1 MKKCFLISFLILWDV
16 NPKVLHPITDRFLRQ
31 FFSPNFDQWNGIVCR
46 LNLLRSFHQYQA
58 LCLCSPN
65 FLWFDFLLHSWQ
77 ERQFHDQVPMQS
89 ESINASTIMSISV
102 EETSHLICNEN
113 QVTGFYMGCNTWL
126 KWVKTV
132 DAEGSFRKY

>member
-89 ESINASTIMSISV
+89 ESINASTIEYFWGRNQPFDLQWKSSDWFLYGMQ
-102 EETSHLICNEN
+102 HL
-113 QVTGFYMGCNTWL
+113 TKMG
-126 KWVKTV
+126 
-132 DAEGSFRKY
+132 